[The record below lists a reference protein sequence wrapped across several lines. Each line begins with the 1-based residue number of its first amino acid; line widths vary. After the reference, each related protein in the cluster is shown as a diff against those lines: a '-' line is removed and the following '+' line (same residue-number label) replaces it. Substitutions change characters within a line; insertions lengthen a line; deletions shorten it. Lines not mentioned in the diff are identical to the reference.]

1 MSETAKTSIKK
12 KTTRTSVNKN
22 PDTDIGNFKTWLSN
36 FPTSPKL
43 HVNGASYANVAVI
56 AVDFGNPLDE
66 STRLTGEQHADL
78 AAKMKFITRGILG
91 KPDINVRVQNDSNG
105 VFWTF
110 V

>member
-1 MSETAKTSIKK
+1 MSETSKVIKK
-12 KTTRTSVNKN
+12 KTPRATVNKN
-22 PDTDIGNFKTWLSN
+22 PETDIGNFKIWLGN
-36 FPTSPKL
+36 FTSSPKL
-43 HVNGASYANVAVI
+43 HVNGSAYANVAVI
-56 AVDFGNPLDE
+56 TVDFGSPLDE

-91 KPDINVRVQNDSNG
+91 KPDVNVRVQNDSNG